1 MAAPL
6 APRRLLTVSQYLELG
21 EIEPGYSELV
31 EGRVISTPSP
41 MANHNWA

>member
-6 APRRLLTVSQYLELG
+6 APPRLLTVSQYLELG

-31 EGRVISTPSP
+31 ERSVVAPT
-41 MANHNWA
+41 